1 MAEPRFK
8 LRASQLQSE
17 FHALFLM
24 EKITKLQLRKLLP
37 TQDRHKSVASES
49 SLQFFLP
56 SVPLER
62 AGAAATFL

>member
-1 MAEPRFK
+1 M
-8 LRASQLQSE
+8 
-17 FHALFLM
+17 FLM

-49 SLQFFLP
+49 SLQLSLP